1 MEFFYRL
8 KRMGKIALYI
18 ILSLGLSL
26 GVLNTSL
33 AVYGK
38 AKGGV
43 ATFEKMFDLN
53 NTYIFSMDSNDPNY
67 TEVTELTKD
76 IGNILN
82 KSESLKNEGLIYKSL
97 KYGWNPLLGKDI
109 VQTKLPIQYQDVP
122 GDLHYNI
129 NMTLDFEFIK
139 KNPIEVFRGR
149 SFEKADFEVNP
160 LEQKIPIIVGSNV
173 SAMINEEIKSMLAI
187 PVMVNGKVEYQN
199 VPVTYEVIGVYK
211 PNTVPGIVKSFVD
224 KKSLKTYYEDT
235 FILFP
240 EIKGFFPL
248 DYSVPANIF
257 GVYMEL
263 TEGTDPETVKTAL
276 ENLSETKKI
285 KVEYTPVS
293 DGSLTA
299 LTSGFLDGKSTLAL
313 GIILVVLSTIGA
325 INIMLGHIMKRR
337 KEIGVKLAIGANFK
351 HIFKEFFKDMFT
363 VTLVAALVSVFLV
376 FMINKQPV
384 DNKLIVLNIVFAA
397 VIAFVIT
404 LLPVRKLTKI
414 DSVELMRGSK

>member
-43 ATFEKMFDLN
+43 STFEKMFDLK
-53 NTYIFSMDSNDPNY
+53 NTYLFSMDSNDPNF
-67 TEVTELTKD
+67 TDITAITKD
-76 IGNILN
+76 IGDILD
-82 KSESLKNEGLIYKSL
+82 KSESLKNDGLIYRSL
-97 KYGWNPLLGKDI
+97 KYGRNQTLGQDI
-109 VQTKLPIQYQDVP
+109 SMERLPIQYRDFG

-149 SFEKADFEVNP
+149 TFEKEDFEINP

-173 SAMINEEIKSMLAI
+173 KAMMGETIVSEVTM
-187 PVMVNGKVEYQN
+187 PVTVNGNVEYQN
-199 VPVTYEVIGVYK
+199 VPLVFEVIGMYRT
-211 PNTVPGIVKSFVD
+211 NTVPGIVKSETD
-224 KKSLKTYYEDT
+224 NKSLKTYYEDT

-240 EIKGFFPL
+240 EIKGFYPL
-248 DYSVPANIF
+248 DYSIPAKDF
-257 GVYMEL
+257 GVYFEL
-263 TEGTDPETVKTAL
+263 TEGTDPEDVKLAL
-276 ENLSETKKI
+276 QNLSETKKI
-285 KVEYTPVS
+285 KVDYTAVS

-313 GIILVVLSTIGA
+313 GLILVVLSTIGA

-337 KEIGVKLAIGANFK
+337 KEIGVKLAVGANFK
-351 HIFKEFFKDMFT
+351 DIFKEFFKDMFSVT
-363 VTLVAALVSVFLV
+363 VVSALVSVFLV

-384 DNKLIVLNIVFAA
+384 DNKLIILNIVFAA
-397 VIAFVIT
+397 IIAFVIT

>member
-8 KRMGKIALYI
+8 KRMGKIATYI

-26 GVLNTSL
+26 AVLNTSL

-43 ATFEKMFDLN
+43 VTFQKMFDLK
-53 NTYIFSMDSNDPNY
+53 NTYIFSMETNDPNF
-67 TEVTELTKD
+67 EDFNALTYD
-76 IGNILN
+76 IENILN
-82 KSESLKNEGLIYKSL
+82 KSETLKNDGLIYKTL
-97 KYGWNPLLGKDI
+97 KYGWNPFLGRDI
-109 VQTKLPIQYQDVP
+109 VESKLPIKYKDTM
-122 GDLHYNI
+122 GDYHYNI

-139 KNPIEVFRGR
+139 KNPIEVFKGR
-149 SFEKADFEVNP
+149 TFEKADFEVNP
-160 LEQKIPIIVGSNV
+160 KEQRIPIIVGSNFQ
-173 SAMINEEIKSMLAI
+173 AMIGEQIISKDFISIN
-187 PVMVNGKVEYQN
+187 VNGKIEE
-199 VPVTYEVIGVYK
+199 VPLVYEVIGVYK
-211 PNTVPGIVKSFVD
+211 PNTVPGIIKSFTD

-240 EIKGFFPL
+240 EIKGSYPL
-248 DYSVPANIF
+248 DYSVPANVF

-263 TEGTDPETVKTAL
+263 TEGTDPETVKLAL

-285 KVEYTPVS
+285 AIEYTSIS

-299 LTSGFLDGKSTLAL
+299 LTAGFLDGKSTLAL
-313 GIILVVLSTIGA
+313 GLILVALSTIGA

-337 KEIGVKLAIGANFK
+337 KEIGVKLAIGANFND
-351 HIFKEFFKDMFT
+351 IFREFFKDMFS

-384 DNKLIVLNIVFAA
+384 DNKIILLNIAFAA